1 MASVGQELLAVP
13 LPEMVM
19 KLGLGI
25 AEAQRALDE
34 NSVETSQ
41 LLAETTVPL
50 VLAVTQVIAADGT
63 VTFTNA
69 DPVDVSL
76 LQIGL
81 MPTFYQFS
89 EATIEVTMDI
99 KTTSSRETNVKVSA
113 KAKVGF
119 ACFSASVNTEVSHNR
134 KFGKEVKGIVDR
146 IEKENGLWD
155 YSASADDEFTI
166 LSDSIEYM
174 VSELG
179 VEVIVYPAE
188 DPSYDPQKKARFA
201 LPGRVSIFLE

>member
-1 MASVGQELLAVP
+1 MAGVGQELLAVP

-19 KLGLGI
+19 KLGLGV

-34 NSVETSQ
+34 NSVETAK

-63 VTFTNA
+63 VSFTNA
-69 DPVDVSL
+69 DPVEVSL

-81 MPTFYQFS
+81 LPTFYQFS

-119 ACFSASVNTEVSHNR
+119 GCFSASVNTEVSHNR
-134 KFGKEVKGIVDR
+134 KFGKEVHGTSRLVTKMVPVPPPAR
-146 IEKENGLWD
+146 IEPVLNVIDNRPSKETPDN
-155 YSASADDEFTI
+155 E
-166 LSDSIEYM
+166 
-174 VSELG
+174 
-179 VEVIVYPAE
+179 
-188 DPSYDPQKKARFA
+188 
-201 LPGRVSIFLE
+201 

>member
-1 MASVGQELLAVP
+1 MAGVGQELLAVP

-34 NSVETSQ
+34 NSVETAK
-41 LLAETTVPL
+41 LLADTTVDL
-50 VLAVTQVIAADGT
+50 VLGVTQTIAEDGA

-69 DPVDVSL
+69 PPVTVSL

-89 EATIEVTMDI
+89 EATIDVTMDI
-99 KTTSSRETNVKVSA
+99 KTTSSRETNIKVGV

-119 ACFSASVNTEVSHNR
+119 ACWSASISVEATHNR
-134 KFGKEVKGIVDR
+134 KFGKEVHGTSHLVTKMVPVPPPPR
-146 IEKENGLWD
+146 ITPELTVIDNRPSKEAPEN
-155 YSASADDEFTI
+155 A
-166 LSDSIEYM
+166 
-174 VSELG
+174 
-179 VEVIVYPAE
+179 
-188 DPSYDPQKKARFA
+188 
-201 LPGRVSIFLE
+201 

>member
-34 NSVETSQ
+34 NSVNTATM
-41 LLAETTVPL
+41 LAETTVDL
-50 VLAVTQVIAADGT
+50 VMGVTQVIAADGT

-69 DPVDVSL
+69 PPVEVSL

-113 KAKVGF
+113 AAKVGF

-134 KFGKEVKGIVDR
+134 KFGKEVRGTSRLVTKMVPVPPPPR
-146 IEKENGLWD
+146 IEPILTVVDNRPPKETPDN
-155 YSASADDEFTI
+155 T
-166 LSDSIEYM
+166 
-174 VSELG
+174 
-179 VEVIVYPAE
+179 
-188 DPSYDPQKKARFA
+188 
-201 LPGRVSIFLE
+201 

>member
-25 AEAQRALDE
+25 AEAQRALDQ
-34 NSVETSQ
+34 NSVETAQ
-41 LLAETTVPL
+41 MLAETTVPL
-50 VLAVTQVIAADGT
+50 VMAVTQTISSSGEVS
-63 VTFTNA
+63 FTSSE
-69 DPVDVSL
+69 PVDVSL

-99 KTTSSRETNVKVSA
+99 KTTTSSETNIKVSS

-119 ACFSASVNTEVSHNR
+119 GCFSASVNVDVSHNR
-134 KFGKEVKGIVDR
+134 KFGKEVHGTSRLMTKMVPVPPPPRIAPELIFVDNR
-146 IEKENGLWD
+146 
-155 YSASADDEFTI
+155 
-166 LSDSIEYM
+166 
-174 VSELG
+174 
-179 VEVIVYPAE
+179 PAPTPP
-188 DPSYDPQKKARFA
+188 PS
-201 LPGRVSIFLE
+201 